1 VSSASGATET
11 PAAVRG
17 LGWRTA
23 EVVDRVE
30 ETSSAATLLLEAG
43 GWPGHTAGQ
52 HLDVRLTAED
62 GYQAARS
69 YSIASAPEDERLSI
83 TVVRFD
89 DGELSPWLVDD
100 ARPGD
105 MFEVRGPI
113 GGWFVWD
120 ARLDGP
126 LLLVG
131 GGSGLVPLR
140 AILRHRA
147 AAGSNAPA
155 RLILSARSAGD
166 ILYAGEL
173 ESGDG
178 LEVTTTLTREA
189 PPGWSGRRGRVDR
202 DMLAELAWPPAEG
215 ATAFVCGPTPFVES
229 VAENLIELGHDPAR
243 VKTER
248 FGPTGA

>member
-1 VSSASGATET
+1 
-11 PAAVRG
+11 
-17 LGWRTA
+17 
-23 EVVDRVE
+23 VVERVE
-30 ETSSAATLLLEAG
+30 ETPTAVTLMLEAH

-52 HLDVRLTAED
+52 HLDVRLTADD

-69 YSIASAPEDERLSI
+69 YSIASAPEDERLAIS
-83 TVVRFD
+83 VVRFE
-89 DGELSPWLVDD
+89 DGELSPWLVDE

-120 ARLDGP
+120 ARLGGP

-140 AILRHRA
+140 AMLRHRA
-147 AAGSNAPA
+147 AAGSDAPA
-155 RLILSARSAGD
+155 RLILSARSAD
-166 ILYAGEL
+166 DVLYAGEL

-178 LEVTTTLTREA
+178 LDVTITLTRDT
-189 PPGWSGRRGRVDR
+189 PPDWTGRRGRVDR
-202 DMLAELAWPPAEG
+202 DMLRELAWPPSEG

-229 VAENLIELGHDPAR
+229 VAANLIDLGHDPAR